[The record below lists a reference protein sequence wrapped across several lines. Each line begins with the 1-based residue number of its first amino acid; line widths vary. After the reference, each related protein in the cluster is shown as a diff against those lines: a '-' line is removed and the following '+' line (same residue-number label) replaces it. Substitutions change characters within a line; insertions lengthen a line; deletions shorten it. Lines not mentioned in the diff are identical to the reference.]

1 MVRLCAHDEILGH
14 KAVSS
19 AGCSTA
25 NPPNVFGFDATIV
38 HDSSRVNLG
47 GFSSC
52 IRCHFRLSSALPSL
66 TLDPPEGRV
75 KLRAATCVDT
85 NALRESELR
94 FASKSTAMLEKTPSR
109 RSGGDLPRCAGEV
122 TRIATQAKPRLKSC
136 TIPSPCHTLTAR
148 GRSW

>member
-1 MVRLCAHDEILGH
+1 MVRLCAHDEILGR

-85 NALRESELR
+85 NALRERSGLQARERVMR
-94 FASKSTAMLEKTPSR
+94 FASKSPAMLEKTPSR
-109 RSGGDLPRCAGEV
+109 RKGGDLPRCAGEV
-122 TRIATQAKPRLKSC
+122 TRFATHC
-136 TIPSPCHTLTAR
+136 
-148 GRSW
+148 

>member
-1 MVRLCAHDEILGH
+1 MVRLCAHDEILGR

-85 NALRESELR
+85 NALRERSGLQARERVMR
-94 FASKSTAMLEKTPSR
+94 FASKSPVAMREKKRRPSTTPS
-109 RSGGDLPRCAGEV
+109 
-122 TRIATQAKPRLKSC
+122 
-136 TIPSPCHTLTAR
+136 TIPGTTPGATPGTTPGTNPRSPL
-148 GRSW
+148 

>member
-1 MVRLCAHDEILGH
+1 MVRLCAHDEILGR

-47 GFSSC
+47 GFSSS

-75 KLRAATCVDT
+75 KLRAATCVVP
-85 NALRESELR
+85 NAR
-94 FASKSTAMLEKTPSR
+94 A
-109 RSGGDLPRCAGEV
+109 AGEV
-122 TRIATQAKPRLKSC
+122 AALAAGGGLVEHRSGLAGKPYYPLPGLKARPLPDRL
-136 TIPSPCHTLTAR
+136 
-148 GRSW
+148 